1 MTYNNYK
8 IIKDHLGSE
17 IRVKEMQDN
26 KDNYKKA
33 ILQMMYELCSEEIKV
48 SLSVLRRAEEIRNHC
63 NIKYKDSYEFQ
74 SVVIGGVILMI
85 ATKLDIVN
93 DVQIQKKGVAALK
106 DTLGVTGTIRF
117 LEQFDHG
124 GSGDYTAE
132 KYLQEEA
139 EPTDEEIRKMFGY

>member
-1 MTYNNYK
+1 
-8 IIKDHLGSE
+8 
-17 IRVKEMQDN
+17 
-26 KDNYKKA
+26 
-33 ILQMMYELCSEEIKV
+33 
-48 SLSVLRRAEEIRNHC
+48 
-63 NIKYKDSYEFQ
+63 
-74 SVVIGGVILMI
+74 MI

-139 EPTDEEIRKMFGY
+139 EPTDEEIRKMFGDEEDPNGIREYKIFASST